1 MTDDTTSIKMGH
13 DNKQTGLAQKGHL
26 PVPARSANGSQEVIS
41 VVVEMEQLNKSFG
54 NNHVLRGINLL
65 LNKGE
70 NLVILGKSGT
80 GKSVLIKCIV
90 GLVDLDEGKLVILGQ
105 DVSELKNKELIE
117 MRKKIGFLF
126 QSGALYD
133 SMTVRENLEF
143 PLRRQLRSMPKEKI
157 NLLVQDALQN
167 VGLAEAID
175 KTPSEL
181 SGGMRKR
188 LGLAR
193 TLILK
198 PEIMLYDEPT
208 TGLDPITSKEI
219 SNLILEVQKKYNTSS
234 IIVTHDIECARLTAN
249 RIIVIEDG
257 ICAAEGSYT
266 DLANSA
272 DPWIRSFFE

>member
-1 MTDDTTSIKMGH
+1 MIVPSINTEY
-13 DNKQTGLAQKGHL
+13 DNKQAKLAVIEMQHL
-26 PVPARSANGSQEVIS
+26 K
-41 VVVEMEQLNKSFG
+41 KSFG
-54 NNHVLRGINLL
+54 NNRVLRDINLV

-70 NLVILGKSGT
+70 TLVILGKSGT

-90 GLVDLDEGKLVILGQ
+90 GLTELDEGKLIILGQ
-105 DVSELKNKELIE
+105 DISELKNKELIE
-117 MRKKIGFLF
+117 TRRKIGFLF
-126 QSGALYD
+126 QGGALFD

-143 PLRRQLRSMPKEKI
+143 PLRRQLRSIPKDKM
-157 NLLVQDALQN
+157 NSLVKESLRN
-167 VGLAEAID
+167 VGLSETID
-175 KTPSEL
+175 MPPSEL

-219 SNLILEVQKKYNTSS
+219 SRLILEVQNKYNTSS
-234 IIVTHDIECARLTAN
+234 IVITHDIECARRTAN
-249 RIIVIEDG
+249 RIIVVKDG

-266 DLANSA
+266 ELANSPDA
-272 DPWIRSFFE
+272 WIRSFFE

>member
-1 MTDDTTSIKMGH
+1 MTANAASIKIENS
-13 DNKQTGLAQKGHL
+13 NKPNGL
-26 PVPARSANGSQEVIS
+26 
-41 VVVEMEQLNKSFG
+41 VVVEMEHLKKSFG
-54 NNHVLRGINLL
+54 NNHVLRDINLVI
-65 LNKGE
+65 NKGE
-70 NLVILGKSGT
+70 NLAILGQSGT

-90 GLVDLDEGKLVILGQ
+90 GLDDLDEGKLVILGRNI
-105 DVSELKNKELIE
+105 SELNDKELIE
-117 MRKKIGFLF
+117 IRKKIGFLF

-143 PLRRQLRSMPKEKI
+143 PLRRQLRSLPKEEM
-157 NLLVQDALQN
+157 NSLVIEALQN

-193 TLILK
+193 TLIVK

-219 SNLILEVQKKYNTSS
+219 SNLIMEVQKKHNTSS

-249 RIIVIEDG
+249 RIIVIKDG

-266 DLANSA
+266 DLENSTDA
-272 DPWIRSFFE
+272 WVRSFFE